1 MKENNVEKIRI
12 QLGNTE
18 IGHSA
23 CIVETGSNE
32 WEEDL
37 GHIKIKYSYAKN
49 KKDLI
54 VEWEKK

>member
-1 MKENNVEKIRI
+1 MKENNKKEIKIQI
-12 QLGNTE
+12 VNTE

-23 CIVETGSNE
+23 CIVETGPNE

-37 GHIKIKYSYAKN
+37 GHIKVKYSYAKN

-54 VEWEKK
+54 VEWKKK